1 VRVEQGISHQHA
13 CAEEEIPVAKG
24 IIDALCRDHQEVRKL
39 FTRLEAASGKRR
51 QELFQRLVGELV
63 RHEVAE
69 EEILRPVS
77 RRDAGE
83 AIANA
88 RIKEESRAEELLK
101 DMEKLD
107 PGSAEFAAKL
117 AKLRRDVERH
127 AEAEETKE
135 FPRVAKK
142 ETTERLEQMGRAYEA
157 AKKAAPT
164 RPHPSTPN
172 TPVASTLAGPF
183 AAVIDRTRD
192 AVRDALKST
201 S

>member
-1 VRVEQGISHQHA
+1 VAQGII
-13 CAEEEIPVAKG
+13 E
-24 IIDALCRDHQEVRKL
+24 ALRHDHDEVREM
-39 FTRLEAASGKRR
+39 FARLEAATGEQRR
-51 QELFQRLVGELV
+51 ELFQQLLGELV

-77 RRDAGE
+77 KRDAGE

-88 RIKEESRAEELLK
+88 RIKEESQAEELLK
-101 DMEKLD
+101 DMEKLE
-107 PGSAEFAAKL
+107 PGSAEFTAKL
-117 AKLRRDVERH
+117 AKLRREVERH

-142 ETTERLEQMGRAYEA
+142 EIPERLEQMGRAYEA
-157 AKKAAPT
+157 AKMAAPT

-172 TPVASTLAGPF
+172 TPVANVLAGPF
-183 AAVIDRTRD
+183 AAVIDRARD

>member
-1 VRVEQGISHQHA
+1 M
-13 CAEEEIPVAKG
+13 AEG
-24 IIDALCRDHQEVRKL
+24 IIDALRRDHQEVRKL
-39 FTRLEAASGKRR
+39 FARLEAASGKRR
-51 QELFQRLVGELV
+51 RDLFQQLVGELV

-77 RRDAGE
+77 TRDAGE

-101 DMEKLD
+101 DMENLD
-107 PGSAEFAAKL
+107 PGSAEFASKL

-157 AKKAAPT
+157 AKRAAPT

-172 TPVASTLAGPF
+172 TPVANTLAGPF
-183 AAVIDRTRD
+183 AAVIDRARD
-192 AVRDALKST
+192 VVRDALKST

>member
-1 VRVEQGISHQHA
+1 
-13 CAEEEIPVAKG
+13 VAQG
-24 IIDALCRDHQEVRKL
+24 IIDALRHDHDEVREM
-39 FTRLEAASGKRR
+39 FARLDAATGEERG
-51 QELFQRLVGELV
+51 ELFQQLVSELV

-77 RRDAGE
+77 KRDAGE

-88 RIKEESRAEELLK
+88 RIKEESQAEELLK
-101 DMEKLD
+101 QMEKLD
-107 PGSAEFAAKL
+107 PGSAEFTSKL
-117 AKLRRDVERH
+117 AKLRREVERH

-135 FPRVAKK
+135 FPRVAEK
-142 ETTERLEQMGRAYEA
+142 ETTERLQQMGRAYEA
-157 AKKAAPT
+157 AKMAAPT

-172 TPVASTLAGPF
+172 TPGANMLAGPF
-183 AAVIDRTRD
+183 ATVVDRARD

>member
-1 VRVEQGISHQHA
+1 VAQGILDALRRDHDQVRRMFA
-13 CAEEEIPVAKG
+13 RLERAKG
-24 IIDALCRDHQEVRKL
+24 EHRRDL
-39 FTRLEAASGKRR
+39 FR
-51 QELFQRLVGELV
+51 QLVSELI

-77 RRDAGE
+77 KLDAGK

-88 RIKEESRAEELLK
+88 RMKEESQAEQLLK

-107 PGSAEFAAKL
+107 PGSAEFSAKL
-117 AKLRRDVERH
+117 AKLRREVERH

-135 FPRVAKK
+135 FPRVARK
-142 ETTERLEQMGRAYEA
+142 ESPERLRQMGRAYEA
-157 AKKAAPT
+157 AKRAAPT

-172 TPVASTLAGPF
+172 TPAANVLAGPF
-183 AAVIDRTRD
+183 AVVMDRARD
-192 AVRDALKST
+192 AIRDALKSA

>member
-1 VRVEQGISHQHA
+1 VAQGII
-13 CAEEEIPVAKG
+13 E
-24 IIDALCRDHQEVRKL
+24 ALRHDHDEVREM
-39 FTRLEAASGKRR
+39 FARLDAATGEQRR
-51 QELFQRLVGELV
+51 ELFQQLLSELV

-77 RRDAGE
+77 KRDAGE

-88 RIKEESRAEELLK
+88 RIKEESQAEELLK
-101 DMEKLD
+101 EMEKLD
-107 PGSAEFAAKL
+107 PGSAEFSSKL
-117 AKLRRDVERH
+117 AKLRREVERH

-142 ETTERLEQMGRAYEA
+142 ESTERLEQMGRAYEA
-157 AKKAAPT
+157 AKRAAPT

-172 TPVASTLAGPF
+172 TPVANMLVGPL
-183 AAVIDRTRD
+183 AAVVDRARD
-192 AVRDALKST
+192 AVRDALKSA

>member
-1 VRVEQGISHQHA
+1 V
-13 CAEEEIPVAKG
+13 AEG
-24 IIDALCRDHQEVRKL
+24 IIAALRKDHQEVRKL
-39 FTRLEAASGKRR
+39 FARLEAARGKQRR
-51 QELFQRLVGELV
+51 ELFQRLVGELV

-77 RRDAGE
+77 TRDAGE

-88 RIKEESRAEELLK
+88 RIKEESQAEKLLK

-107 PGSAEFAAKL
+107 PDSPQFASKL

-142 ETTERLEQMGRAYEA
+142 ETTERLEQMGRSYEA
-157 AKKAAPT
+157 AKSAAPT

-172 TPVASTLAGPF
+172 TPAADLLVGPF
-183 AAVIDRTRD
+183 AAVLDRARD
-192 AVRDALKST
+192 AVRDALKSA